1 MTPSKTHYFNIPA
14 TPDTITKLRISRN
27 EDNVL
32 AARPHISDFNATTIQ
47 QSLQEDRGR
56 RKHELQK

>member
-1 MTPSKTHYFNIPA
+1 MTPSKPHYFDIPA

-27 EDNVL
+27 EDNGL

-47 QSLQEDRGR
+47 QSL
-56 RKHELQK
+56 